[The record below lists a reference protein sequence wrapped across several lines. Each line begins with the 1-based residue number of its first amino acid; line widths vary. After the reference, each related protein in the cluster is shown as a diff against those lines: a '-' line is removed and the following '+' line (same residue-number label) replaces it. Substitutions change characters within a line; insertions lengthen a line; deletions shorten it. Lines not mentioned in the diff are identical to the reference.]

1 VVGLLARETGCCT
14 YGFGMFQMGFVPG
27 LLQAAALPY
36 SPLGQ
41 ILPSDL
47 PGTMAMGLRR
57 PVGWSA
63 PSSPGTPP

>member
-1 VVGLLARETGCCT
+1 
-14 YGFGMFQMGFVPG
+14 MFQMGFVPG
-27 LLQAAALPY
+27 LLRQAAALAY